1 MWSDTVFLCYLP
13 LVFEALLVVS
23 CAECRWEIPAAG
35 GQGPSEGSA
44 RGRWC
49 HRRGG
54 YSEAEVLSYDTET
67 NRFTGESWRLFTKGD
82 RAEFQMSEN
91 IQIWLVVW
99 NMFFPYIGNNN
110 ANCLSFFFR
119 GVGIPPASN
128 FLQMSC
134 QLSSWGLVITTFE
147 VDGISFLEV
156 SRVRPPSCV
165 GTLAQSLAKASWK
178 CSSSYKFPQ
187 KTRKST
193 STPIFPR
200 R

>member
-1 MWSDTVFLCYLP
+1 MEGWPWLANNRWLTNHWVSCFASFCLFVFFSRVKVRLVWSDTVFLCYLP

-99 NMFFPYIGNNN
+99 NMFSHI
-110 ANCLSFFFR
+110 L
-119 GVGIPPASN
+119 GIIMPIV
-128 FLQMSC
+128 FLFSE
-134 QLSSWGLVITTFE
+134 G
-147 VDGISFLEV
+147 
-156 SRVRPPSCV
+156 
-165 GTLAQSLAKASWK
+165 
-178 CSSSYKFPQ
+178 
-187 KTRKST
+187 
-193 STPIFPR
+193 
-200 R
+200 